1 MMRWFYEF
9 AMSWCRMRGLTTFIV
24 RELCQPYIIPQLAI
38 LEAFFLRNLY
48 R

>member
-9 AMSWCRMRGLTTFIV
+9 VMSWYRLRGLTTFIV
-24 RELCQPYIIPQLAI
+24 RELCQPFIIPQQAI
-38 LEAFFLRNLY
+38 LEAFFLRNFY